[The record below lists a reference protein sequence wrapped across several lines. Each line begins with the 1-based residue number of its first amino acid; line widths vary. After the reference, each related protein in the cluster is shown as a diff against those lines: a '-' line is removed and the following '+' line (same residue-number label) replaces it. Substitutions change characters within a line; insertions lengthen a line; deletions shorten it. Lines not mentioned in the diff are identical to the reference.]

1 MPLVALFAAVF
12 AVFVLVGFSVCL
24 FLFVCLFVCLFK
36 KKKCRFVCF
45 VLHVHDW
52 SDISRRC

>member
-12 AVFVLVGFSVCL
+12 AVFVLVGFSVP
-24 FLFVCLFVCLFK
+24 FFVCLFVCLR